1 MDIIDDAIVV
11 MTQQGIAE
19 IIVPSSSDA
28 KNYSVMP
35 F

>member
-11 MTQQGIAE
+11 MNQQGIAE
-19 IIVPSSSDA
+19 ILVPSSLEA